1 MPDAHQR
8 ATPLPGEGPQRRP
21 VTGLL
26 HDPRFRS
33 FCIQTAVFGIMVL
46 VLTLA
51 VANTAHNLRKAGIA
65 SGFGFLSQV
74 AGFDISQSLI
84 DYSRT
89 SSYGRAF
96 WVGLV
101 NTLLVSG
108 VSIVLSTLLGFVVG
122 ILRLSGNWLVSRLA
136 LTYIEV
142 VRNVPLLLQ
151 LLFWYIAI
159 LNPLPGPK
167 LAMDFYETLF
177 LCNRGLI
184 VPRPILEAGSWLVLL
199 AAAFGVAM
207 TAALAVWA
215 RRRQRRTGHRFPVFW
230 GSLGLLIGVP
240 LLAMVATDFPVH
252 WEVPVLQGFNF
263 SGGITLLPEFV
274 ALVLGLTLY
283 TAGFIAENVRAGI
296 QAVPRAQI
304 EASHALGFRP
314 TQSLRLVV
322 IPQALRVVIPPLT
335 SQHLTLV
342 KNSSLAVVIGYP
354 DLVSVFAGTALNQT
368 GQAVEIIAITMLV
381 YLLISLTISGGMNWY
396 NAKIAIRER

>member
-1 MPDAHQR
+1 MPDAPHR
-8 ATPLPGEGPQRRP
+8 AVPLSGEKVQQRP
-21 VTGLL
+21 VSRLL

-33 FCIQTAVFGIMVL
+33 FCIQAAVFGIMVL
-46 VLTLA
+46 IFTLA
-51 VANTAHNLRKAGIA
+51 VVNTAHNLRKAGIA
-65 SGFGFLSQV
+65 SGFGFLSRV

-84 DYSRT
+84 DYTRT
-89 SSYGRAF
+89 STYARAF

-108 VSIVLSTLLGFVVG
+108 VSIVLATLLGFVVG
-122 ILRLSGNWLVSRLA
+122 ILRLSRNWLVSHLA
-136 LTYIEV
+136 LSYIEV

-167 LAMDFYETLF
+167 LALDFYETLY

-184 VPRPILEAGSWLVLL
+184 VPRPILESGSWLVLL
-199 AAAFGVAM
+199 AAIAGVAM
-207 TAALAVWA
+207 TAALVVWA
-215 RRRQRRTGHRFPVFW
+215 RRRQRRTGRRFPVFSC
-230 GSLGLLIGVP
+230 SLGLMVGVP
-240 LLAMVATDFPVH
+240 LLTMVAADFPVH
-252 WEVPVLQGFNF
+252 WEVPVMQGFNF

-296 QAVPRAQI
+296 EAVPRAQI
-304 EASHALGFRP
+304 EASNALGFRP
-314 TQSLRLVV
+314 FQTLRLVV

-381 YLLISLTISGGMNWY
+381 YLIISLTISGGMNWY

>member
-1 MPDAHQR
+1 L
-8 ATPLPGEGPQRRP
+8 TGNGEKNDRRP
-21 VTGLL
+21 TTGLL
-26 HDPRFRS
+26 YDPQFRA
-33 FCIQTAVFGIMVL
+33 FLIQAAVFGIMVL

-51 VANTAHNLRKAGIA
+51 VVNTAHNLSKAGIA
-65 SGFGFLSQV
+65 SGFGFLSQT
-74 AGFDISQSLI
+74 AGFDVSQSLI
-84 DYSRT
+84 DYYRT
-89 SSYGRAF
+89 SSYARAF
-96 WVGLV
+96 WVGLI
-101 NTLLVSG
+101 NTLLVSS

-122 ILRLSGNWLVSRLA
+122 IMRLSGNWLVSRLA

-167 LAMDFYETLF
+167 LALDLYGTFF

-184 VPRPILEAGSWLVLL
+184 VPRPILEPAIWLVLL
-199 AAAFGVAM
+199 AMVGAVAM
-207 TAALAVWA
+207 TAVLAVWA
-215 RRRQRRTGHRFPVFW
+215 RRRQRRTGRRFPVFSC
-230 GSLGLLIGVP
+230 SLGLLVGVP
-240 LLAMVATDFPVH
+240 LLAMVAADFPVH

-263 SGGITLLPEFV
+263 AGGITLLPEFV

-296 QAVPRAQI
+296 EAVPRAQI

-314 TQSLRLVV
+314 SQALRLVV
-322 IPQALRVVIPPLT
+322 IPQALRVIIPPLT

-381 YLLISLTISGGMNWY
+381 YLIISLAISGVMNWY
-396 NAKIAIRER
+396 NAKLAIRER

>member
-1 MPDAHQR
+1 
-8 ATPLPGEGPQRRP
+8 
-21 VTGLL
+21 
-26 HDPRFRS
+26 
-33 FCIQTAVFGIMVL
+33 MVL

-51 VANTAHNLRKAGIA
+51 VVNTAHNLSKAGIA
-65 SGFGFLSQV
+65 SGFGFLSQT

-84 DYSRT
+84 DYYRA
-89 SSYGRAF
+89 SSYARAF
-96 WVGLV
+96 WVGLI
-101 NTLLVSG
+101 NTLLVSS

-122 ILRLSGNWLVSRLA
+122 IMRLSGNWLVSRLA
-136 LTYIEV
+136 LSYIEV

-167 LAMDFYETLF
+167 AALDLYETLF

-184 VPRPILEAGSWLVLL
+184 VPRPILEPGSWLVLL
-199 AAAFGVAM
+199 AVVGAAAM
-207 TAALAVWA
+207 TAMLVVWA
-215 RRRQRRTGHRFPVFW
+215 RRRQRQTGRRFPVFSC
-230 GSLGLLIGVP
+230 SLGLFVALP
-240 LLAMVATDFPVH
+240 LLAMVAADFPFR
-252 WEVPVLQGFNF
+252 WEVPVLKGFNF

-296 QAVPRAQI
+296 EAVPRAQI
-304 EASHALGFRP
+304 EASNALGFRP
-314 TQSLRLVV
+314 SQTLRLVV
-322 IPQALRVVIPPLT
+322 IPQALRVIIPPLT

-381 YLLISLTISGGMNWY
+381 YLVISLTISGVMNWY